1 MKHKDKFILST
12 EGDKF
17 KINRSLND
25 IKIIIFIPDRIKGLE
40 VHVGASFS
48 RNWNSLYSTE
58 ATLVLARTGF
68 VVKKIRCPLLR
79 ASGLQSE
86 IFLSTT
92 DAKSTA
98 LSHSMRQT
106 LTLMGVGKIK
116 LWRVR
121 LC

>member
-48 RNWNSLYSTE
+48 RNWNSLDSTE

-68 VVKKIRCPLLR
+68 VVKKIRCPLLWVYE
-79 ASGLQSE
+79 L
-86 IFLSTT
+86 
-92 DAKSTA
+92 
-98 LSHSMRQT
+98 
-106 LTLMGVGKIK
+106 
-116 LWRVR
+116 
-121 LC
+121 